1 MEETL
6 FELTEQLKEEAKNA
20 NINALSIAAKL
31 YLIQEKKL
39 YRDTDM
45 SVKWSFEGWMAQSEI
60 PLGYSTAREWIR
72 IYKKIV
78 QDAGYEPK
86 QLAEIAFNKLRLVA
100 SVEPLLLPE
109 AITKA
114 KALST
119 SDLKL
124 ELKNADECQHEPER
138 VIIVRCKKCGIFLK
152 KEKSDV
158 PVAD

>member
-1 MEETL
+1 MDQQTL
-6 FELTEQLKEEAKNA
+6 FELTEQLKQEAKNA

-45 SVKWSFEGWMAQSEI
+45 SVKWSFAGWLAQSEI
-60 PLGYSTAREWIR
+60 PVGYSTAREWIR

-78 QDAGYEPK
+78 SDAGYEPA

-100 SVEPLLLPE
+100 SVDPLLLPE
-109 AITKA
+109 AISKA
-114 KALST
+114 KVLST

-124 ELKNADECQHEPER
+124 ELKHSDECQHEPEE
-138 VIIVRCKKCGIFLK
+138 VTNIRCKKCGLFLGK
-152 KEKSDV
+152 KTVV
-158 PVAD
+158 PPAE